1 MAPQPGSGEGSD
13 PGFPGEVCNRS
24 RGRCRQEPRAEA
36 YFRGAQDTGAESR
49 VWMRPR
55 AEALSGDSHWE
66 TGRAWETAGRQ
77 GDSENQMETL
87 TVPCRFR
94 SLQIPE
100 KHSSVKSV
108 GAGLPEIMLPEGP
121 RQFQLGGPRT
131 NWVQRGMNHSQ
142 RPCRKPAPGAGQA
155 TSRDHR
161 GLTDK
166 GWVGGERLLLRP
178 TPIRPSSVSPVNK
191 EG

>member
-1 MAPQPGSGEGSD
+1 MLAAVSNLSGRFWPQNSCMAPQPGSGEGSD

-131 NWVQRGMNHSQ
+131 NSARVAVTS
-142 RPCRKPAPGAGQA
+142 A
-155 TSRDHR
+155 TTS
-161 GLTDK
+161 
-166 GWVGGERLLLRP
+166 P
-178 TPIRPSSVSPVNK
+178 TAI
-191 EG
+191 